1 MIIFKNVK
9 LFATYL
15 MDNYI
20 ENTRFSNKQL
30 RELIGLPKLP
40 YSWADLQEH
49 EDKKLKIKQNLEYL
63 IFQKYIGN

>member
-1 MIIFKNVK
+1 
-9 LFATYL
+9 

-40 YSWADLQEH
+40 YSWADLQEN